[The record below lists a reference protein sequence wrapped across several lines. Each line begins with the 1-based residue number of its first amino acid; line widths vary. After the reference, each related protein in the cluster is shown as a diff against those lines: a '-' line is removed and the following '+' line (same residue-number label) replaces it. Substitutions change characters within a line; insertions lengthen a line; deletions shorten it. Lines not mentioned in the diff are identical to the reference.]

1 MCSSLTPLVACEFRF
16 GIPYVFSFEAST
28 SFALLYVFLVRHT
41 RGSPTPTRLSSAC
54 AFNAGCLFIFALFIY
69 FRHKNHVPPLR
80 PLENCSLVVHVAPNF
95 PRASSRPVGA
105 RVERTRREDRPA
117 RGRPGGSARS
127 ADALRQMR
135 RTTRPTRALR
145 APRDPRRWAQGAP
158 PPGSRDL
165 RLLAVRESP
174 EADAAW
180 VHHMTD
186 AGHVEPVRPL
196 ALGAGRAVAWPAAH
210 ATVRVPCPTPRRR
223 SMVS

>member
-16 GIPYVFSFEAST
+16 GISYLFSFEAST
-28 SFALLYVFLVRHT
+28 SIALLYVFLVRHT

-54 AFNAGCLFIFALFIY
+54 AFNAGCLFISVLFIY
-69 FRHKNHVPPLR
+69 FRHKTHVPPVC
-80 PLENCSLVVHVAPNF
+80 PFENCSLVVQVAPNF

-196 ALGAGRAVAWPAAH
+196 ALGAGRAAAWPAAH
-210 ATVRVPCPTPRRR
+210 ATVRVPRPTPSR
-223 SMVS
+223 SSVVS

>member
-28 SFALLYVFLVRHT
+28 SLALQYVFLVRHT

-69 FRHKNHVPPLR
+69 FRHKTHVPPLR
-80 PLENCSLVVHVAPNF
+80 PFENCSLVIHVAPNF

-158 PPGSRDL
+158 PLGSWDL

-174 EADAAW
+174 VADAA
-180 VHHMTD
+180 
-186 AGHVEPVRPL
+186 
-196 ALGAGRAVAWPAAH
+196 
-210 ATVRVPCPTPRRR
+210 
-223 SMVS
+223 

>member
-28 SFALLYVFLVRHT
+28 SLALQYVFLVRHT

-69 FRHKNHVPPLR
+69 FRLKNHVPPLR
-80 PLENCSLVVHVAPNF
+80 PFENCSLVVHVAPHF

-158 PPGSRDL
+158 PPGSWDL
-165 RLLAVRESP
+165 RVCSRSASPPKPTRREF
-174 EADAAW
+174 
-180 VHHMTD
+180 T
-186 AGHVEPVRPL
+186 
-196 ALGAGRAVAWPAAH
+196 
-210 ATVRVPCPTPRRR
+210 T
-223 SMVS
+223 

>member
-1 MCSSLTPLVACEFRF
+1 M
-16 GIPYVFSFEAST
+16 
-28 SFALLYVFLVRHT
+28 
-41 RGSPTPTRLSSAC
+41 SPPV
-54 AFNAGCLFIFALFIY
+54 CLF
-69 FRHKNHVPPLR
+69 
-80 PLENCSLVVHVAPNF
+80 ENCSLVVQVAPNF

-105 RVERTRREDRPA
+105 RVERTRRGDRPA

-180 VHHMTD
+180 VPRMTD
-186 AGHVEPVRPL
+186 AASWNQRDLWRWARDAPPP
-196 ALGAGRAVAWPAAH
+196 GRRRMRLFAS
-210 ATVRVPCPTPRRR
+210 RVPPCAEAAWCPESRPPSLTYCRGQPCRVRGGAHRPREAPRCN
-223 SMVS
+223 